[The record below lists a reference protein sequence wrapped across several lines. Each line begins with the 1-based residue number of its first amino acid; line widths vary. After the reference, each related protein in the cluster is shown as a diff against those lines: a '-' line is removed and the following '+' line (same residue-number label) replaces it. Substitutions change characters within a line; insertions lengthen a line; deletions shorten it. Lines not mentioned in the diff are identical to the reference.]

1 MKSRARRNQGGYLS
15 AYNDQGVVKSASKW
29 RWHRSRGPWEGKTW
43 AKTIGKRT
51 ERHKAKQAA
60 RDAR

>member
-1 MKSRARRNQGGYLS
+1 MKKPSRRNQPGYGS
-15 AYNDQGVVKSASKW
+15 AYNDQGVVKSAAKF

-43 AKTIGKRT
+43 AKTIGKRA

-60 RDAR
+60 RAER